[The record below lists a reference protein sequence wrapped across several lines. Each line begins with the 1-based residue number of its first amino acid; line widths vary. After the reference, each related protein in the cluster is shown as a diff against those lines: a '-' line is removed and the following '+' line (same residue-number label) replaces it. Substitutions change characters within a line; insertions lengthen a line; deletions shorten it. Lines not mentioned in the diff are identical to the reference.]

1 MINMVIMLAI
11 KQSKLFLKL
20 FNHAFDLMI
29 SLYVM
34 VGMNFYLFSKI
45 FIIILLQ
52 LGCIK
57 LVNV

>member
-11 KQSKLFLKL
+11 KRSKLFLKL

-34 VGMNFYLFSKI
+34 VGMNLYLFSKI
-45 FIIILLQ
+45 FIMMLLQ
-52 LGCIK
+52 LDCIK